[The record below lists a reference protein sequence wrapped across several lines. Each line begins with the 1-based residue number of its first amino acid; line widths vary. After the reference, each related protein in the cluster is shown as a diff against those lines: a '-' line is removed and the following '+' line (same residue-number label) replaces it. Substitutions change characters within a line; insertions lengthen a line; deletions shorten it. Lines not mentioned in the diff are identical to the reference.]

1 MSTTNTGGSISRR
14 VIGVI
19 LLVVGVVGVVLAI
32 GLIVVGTQFMGGI
45 GATINSTL
53 TMVTDSMNTTKA
65 ALEQTKSTVV
75 EVTNG
80 LDDVQKTVV
89 DTGETVKQADALFS
103 QAMTIT
109 SQDIPDTL
117 DEVNAILPSTA
128 ATTQALLGNVE
139 TAMVDASAIVDQ
151 NGPLVNQALVITTQ
165 DVPDTLDQV
174 HAAIPPA
181 AEVTKS
187 LLGNVEMTM
196 ADTAQT
202 IDQADAAVKQV
213 VRIASQDVPAT
224 IDVVNAYIPPAAETA
239 QAFLSDTERAMV
251 TTSLMVD
258 QADAV
263 LNQAFRV
270 VGYDVPNTIDYVN
283 AYIPPT
289 ADVAK
294 AALNDTEAAMAN
306 ASAVTRQ
313 ADAMLDQA
321 VRVASSDVPYTLD
334 VVNAYIP
341 PTAGAA
347 QAFLQNLE
355 ATLDNAG
362 TTVDQTEVAL
372 DLTSQIVAGQVP
384 DTLDQLNATL
394 PSMMV
399 ATEGN
404 LNATLA
410 LLSEMNLLDANY
422 RVEMDQPADQISANL
437 DYLSQQLR
445 AMDYY
450 LHTDLGLVD
459 EGLSA
464 MSLNVDAV
472 NDQIDQLETLTVQL
486 DQVSDQLRFLDDL
499 YDANLDLEAT
509 SDYITDLSKNVDSIN
524 TQIDGFVAMTD
535 QLDLVSDQLRGLDA
549 LYDQNV
555 DLETASRMILDL
567 SENTSAVSKQID
579 DFVVLSG
586 QLEVLSDQLRALE
599 PYADFPTE
607 TISQDIMALSK
618 DVGAVNTQVDEFVK
632 LSGQLEVLSSQL
644 RAMEPYAE
652 VDYEAI
658 SRNLLAL
665 SGDMGAIN
673 QQIGELV
680 KLTPQLEALSSQL
693 RTLEPYIEDVSLAV
707 IGDDIIVLSEDVA
720 AINAQAKG
728 FIPLVDEYIAVV
740 DELNASISQVQANLD
755 RQLGL
760 ARTIIIIAAIWILLA
775 QLTPLYLGWELVA
788 GRRGGGSVDVSAPPP
803 EPAPEG

>member
-19 LLVVGVVGVVLAI
+19 LIVVGVVGVVLAI

-45 GATINSTL
+45 GTTINSTL
-53 TMVTDSMNTTKA
+53 TMVTDTMNTTKA

-80 LDDVQKTVV
+80 LDNVQKTVV

-151 NGPLVNQALVITTQ
+151 NGPFVNQALAITTQ

-181 AEVTKS
+181 AETTKS
-187 LLGNVEMTM
+187 LLSNVEMTM
-196 ADTAQT
+196 ADTAET
-202 IDQADAAVKQV
+202 IDQADAAVKEI
-213 VRIASQDVPAT
+213 VRFTSQDVPAT
-224 IDVVNAYIPPAAETA
+224 LDLVHAYIPPAAETA
-239 QAFLSDTERAMV
+239 QTFLTDAEQNMV
-251 TTSLMVD
+251 IASLMVD

-294 AALNDTEAAMAN
+294 AALNDTEAAMVN
-306 ASAVTRQ
+306 ASAMTRQ
-313 ADAMLDQA
+313 AGAMLDQA
-321 VRVASSDVPYTLD
+321 VSVASNDVPYTLD

-341 PTAGAA
+341 PTAGAT
-347 QAFLQNLE
+347 QAFLESLK

-372 DLTSQIVAGQVP
+372 DVTSQIVAGQVP
-384 DTLDQLNATL
+384 DTLDQLNDTL
-394 PSMMV
+394 PSIMY

-410 LLSEMNLLDANY
+410 LLSQMNLLDANY
-422 RVEMDQPADQISANL
+422 RVDVDQPADQISANL

-450 LHTDLGLVD
+450 LSTDLGLVD

-464 MSLNVDAV
+464 MSVNVGAV

-486 DQVSDQLRFLDDL
+486 DQVSDQLRFLDEL
-499 YDANLDLEAT
+499 YDANMDLEAT
-509 SDYITDLSKNVDSIN
+509 SDYIVDLSENVDAIN
-524 TQIDGFVAMTD
+524 LQIDGFVAMTD
-535 QLDLVSDQLRGLDA
+535 QLDLVSDQLRGLDD

-555 DLETASRMILDL
+555 DLETASQMILNL
-567 SENTSAVSKQID
+567 SENTAAVNKQID
-579 DFVVLSG
+579 DFVLLAG

-599 PYADFPTE
+599 PYTDFPTE
-607 TISQDIMALSK
+607 AISQDIMALSQ
-618 DVGAVNTQVDEFVK
+618 DVGAINNQVDEFVK

-665 SGDMGAIN
+665 SQDMGAIN

-693 RTLEPYIEDVSLAV
+693 RTLEPYIDDVSLAV

-740 DELNASISQVQANLD
+740 DELNASVSQVQANLD

-760 ARTIIIIAAIWILLA
+760 ARTVIIIAAIWILLA

-788 GRRGGGSVDVSAPPP
+788 GRRDRGPVDVSAPPP
-803 EPAPEG
+803 EPAPEA